1 MKTKY
6 TELSQKLDD
15 IISLAQKDDDE
26 TFPYKRAAGAAVGT
40 AGTAGVGYG
49 LYRRGRALGDVAGT
63 NLGMVHGPLPAS
75 LRSKGVTR
83 GAYSTAEG
91 RRVLGNVIAGAEA
104 LPSDVG
110 RFARQTAQ
118 QGSLLLHP
126 SARAAIGHDV
136 RSSLAA
142 RLAKLAAKIHP

>member
-15 IISLAQKDDDE
+15 IISFAQRDDDQR
-26 TFPYKRAAGAAVGT
+26 FPYRGAAGAVAGT

-49 LYRRGRALGDVAGT
+49 LYRRGRALGDIAGT
-63 NLGMVHGPLPAS
+63 NLGMVHGPLPKS

-83 GAYSTAEG
+83 GPYSTAEG
-91 RRVLGNVIAGAEA
+91 RRILGNVIAGAEA

-110 RFARQTAQ
+110 RFARRTAQ

-126 SARAAIGHDV
+126 AARAAAGHDIRTAMAGGLLKV
-136 RSSLAA
+136 A
-142 RLAKLAAKIHP
+142 RKIHP

>member
-6 TELSQKLDD
+6 TELSQKLDG
-15 IISLAQKDDDE
+15 IISFAQNDDDKGF
-26 TFPYKRAAGAAVGT
+26 TRKAAGVVAGT
-40 AGTAGVGYG
+40 AGTAGAGYG

-63 NLGMVHGPLPAS
+63 NLGMMHGPLPAS

-83 GAYSTAEG
+83 GTYSTSEG
-91 RRVLGNVIAGAEA
+91 RKVLGNVIAGAEA

-110 RFARQTAQ
+110 RFARRTAQ

-126 SARAAIGHDV
+126 SARAAAAHDV
-136 RSSLAA
+136 RSAVA
-142 RLAKLAAKIHP
+142 GKLLKAAKRIHP